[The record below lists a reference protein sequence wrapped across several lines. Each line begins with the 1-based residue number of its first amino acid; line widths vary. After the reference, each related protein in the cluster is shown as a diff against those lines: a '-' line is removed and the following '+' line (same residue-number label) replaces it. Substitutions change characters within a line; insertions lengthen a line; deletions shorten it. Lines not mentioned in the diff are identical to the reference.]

1 MKKLIAVLVVLVLL
15 LTPYVEVYKDGG
27 TKTFTS
33 LTYKIILWNEL
44 PAVDGNH
51 KTGIEVYLFPN
62 NFFSLSHY
70 R

>member
-1 MKKLIAVLVVLVLL
+1 MKKIIAVLVVLAVL
-15 LTPYVEVYKDGG
+15 LTPYVQVYKDGG

-33 LTYKIILWNEL
+33 LTYKIIVWNEL

-51 KTGIEVYLFPN
+51 KTGTEIYFFPN
-62 NFFSLSHY
+62 NFFRLSRY

>member
-1 MKKLIAVLVVLVLL
+1 MKKIIAVIAVLALL

-27 TKTFTS
+27 TRTFTS
-33 LTYKIILWNEL
+33 LTYKIIIWKEL

-51 KTGIEVYLFPN
+51 KTGTEIYFFPN
-62 NFFSLSHY
+62 NFFDLSHY